1 MHMTRSHLDKN
12 FILGI
17 DVGTSGCKVLLADK
31 AGTVRAS
38 AVEPYPLTQ
47 PRPGWT
53 EQDPRLWWN
62 ACCAACRR
70 VLNAGVCDGSDIAA
84 VGLTGQMHSLV
95 ALDERMDPIRPAIL
109 WNDQRTTAQCREI
122 QELSGGL
129 DGLLNYT
136 NNMMLTGYT
145 GGKILWLRDEEPE
158 HFRKMVRFIC
168 PKDYIRFK
176 ITGIADMDV
185 ADAQGLPAVPADR
198 GADDRRIRR
207 LRHRAFRCTVPP
219 LGDRVAGQA
228 GPAGVDIST
237 GM

>member
-1 MHMTRSHLDKN
+1 MHMTRSHPDKN

-53 EQDPRLWWN
+53 ERDPRLWWN

-122 QELSGGL
+122 RQH
-129 DGLLNYT
+129 T
-136 NNMMLTGYT
+136 
-145 GGKILWLRDEEPE
+145 R
-158 HFRKMVRFIC
+158 
-168 PKDYIRFK
+168 
-176 ITGIADMDV
+176 
-185 ADAQGLPAVPADR
+185 R
-198 GADDRRIRR
+198 GADSRRQRHHYRAGLPRR
-207 LRHRAFRCTVPP
+207 ACYSQLRRYPAAQSRHQYPIQRRTLCPQRAVHDLPR
-219 LGDRVAGQA
+219 G
-228 GPAGVDIST
+228 
-237 GM
+237 